1 MKKEDL
7 KTGDLVK
14 TKDFI
19 GIIFKDEKIIVDILI
34 GDYICLSAFNDNLEY
49 KGYFGE
55 KTYSTNELQAIN
67 LEINQKKQMSKLAVT
82 TNYFADL
89 EEKLS
94 KKRVEQEEVNK
105 EQDKEEH
112 NE

>member
-1 MKKEDL
+1 MV
-7 KTGDLVK
+7 T
-14 TKDFI
+14 
-19 GIIFKDEKIIVDILI
+19 
-34 GDYICLSAFNDNLEY
+34 
-49 KGYFGE
+49 YFGE

-94 KKRVEQEEVNK
+94 KKRAEQEDVNK
-105 EQDKEEH
+105 EQDKEEL